1 MKKIR
6 ATLDWSRL
14 LGFDQAVAQR
24 DAPDR
29 MGKMGDRPAVKLS
42 VKPGIKP
49 QFLPASKVGRKVPN
63 GSLALG
69 VVLTSK
75 VGSKNTVRSSDG

>member
-1 MKKIR
+1 
-6 ATLDWSRL
+6 
-14 LGFDQAVAQR
+14 
-24 DAPDR
+24 
-29 MGKMGDRPAVKLS
+29 VKLS

-49 QFLPASKVGRKVPN
+49 QFLPASKVGRKVPD